1 MVLPQSC
8 SIWPSVTGPESQNPA
23 NTAGHPLGGDAFAD
37 FLLGYPAS
45 VARAY
50 PAENFGGQRWYHQY
64 LVQDDIRVS
73 DKLTVSAG
81 LRYEY
86 SPWMNGYR
94 GQLGTFDPTEAK
106 PIIIESNT
114 DQVDLSSQ
122 LVAPIACQYFGKY
135 IQTTAAKILPRS
147 GQP

>member
-1 MVLPQSC
+1 
-8 SIWPSVTGPESQNPA
+8 
-23 NTAGHPLGGDAFAD
+23 LGGDTFAD
-37 FLLGYPAS
+37 FLPRYPAS

>member
-1 MVLPQSC
+1 
-8 SIWPSVTGPESQNPA
+8 
-23 NTAGHPLGGDAFAD
+23 
-37 FLLGYPAS
+37 
-45 VARAY
+45 
-50 PAENFGGQRWYHQY
+50 
-64 LVQDDIRVS
+64 
-73 DKLTVSAG
+73 
-81 LRYEY
+81 
-86 SPWMNGYR
+86 MNGYR